1 MSLLNEKNR
10 KKQQAQDLATRRILA
25 VFVAAAVILW
35 IMSYVYDIMSFGTTF
50 LMGVKINKIVL
61 AVSGIAAVVSFV
73 FYAVNKKRGAYHVE
87 RVFNSGFFALCT
99 TVLFFCAATLAM
111 DFYGGMHTLYVF
123 LPVTAVLFL
132 VYHIYERSF
141 FALCAVEALAIAA
154 AYSCYANAYMK
165 YVLLALAILSAL
177 AIILVTA
184 GKSTSLNKFRVAVLG
199 GAANNRY
206 TLLSYGGTVAVLVIA
221 AVLGGKIALL
231 AALALGVYLLASAV
245 YYTVKAM

>member
-50 LMGVKINKIVL
+50 LTGIKINKSVMAI
-61 AVSGIAAVVSFV
+61 SGVAAVVSFIL
-73 FYAVNKKRGAYHVE
+73 YAINKKRGSYHVE

-99 TVLFFCAATLAM
+99 TVLFFCTVTLAM

-141 FALCAVEALAIAA
+141 FAFCVVESLAIAA
-154 AYSCYANAYMK
+154 AYSCFADAYK
-165 YVLLALAILSAL
+165 QYILLALAVLGAL
-177 AIILVTA
+177 AVMLLTA
-184 GKSTSLNKFRVAVLG
+184 GKSAALEKLRTTLLG
-199 GAANNRY
+199 GPVNHRY
-206 TLLSYGGTVAVLVIA
+206 TLLSYGGTVAALVIA

-231 AALALGVYLLASAV
+231 VALALGVYLLASAV